1 MAQIVTRK
9 APINIRALNTQRSLI
24 DRAAALQNKS
34 RSEFML
40 EAACREA
47 ENTLLDQRLYFLTQ
61 KKIKAFETAL
71 STPVTENERIA
82 DLLAS
87 ISPWEK

>member
-61 KKIKAFETAL
+61 KKFKAFETAL
-71 STPVTENERIA
+71 SNHVTENERIA

>member
-1 MAQIVTRK
+1 MAQIETRK
-9 APINIRALNTQRSLI
+9 APINIRALAAQRSLI
-24 DRAAALQNKS
+24 DRAAAIQNKS
-34 RSEFML
+34 RTEFML

-61 KKIKAFETAL
+61 KKFKAFETAL
-71 STPVTENERIA
+71 SNPVTENERIT

>member
-47 ENTLLDQRLYFLTQ
+47 ENTLLDQRLYFLT
-61 KKIKAFETAL
+61 KKELKAFETAL
-71 STPVTENERIA
+71 SDPVTENERIT

>member
-1 MAQIVTRK
+1 MAQIETRK
-9 APINIRALNTQRSLI
+9 APINIRALDTQRSLI
-24 DRAAALQNKS
+24 DRAAAIHNKS

-61 KKIKAFETAL
+61 KKFKAFEAAL
-71 STPVTENERIA
+71 SSPITENERIT